1 MNAPVAPHAFHPT
14 RWTLVRQAAGAG
26 TTVNAEAV
34 AAHALSTLC
43 EAYWYP
49 VYAFLRRSGKGPH
62 DAEDLTQGF
71 FAQLLR
77 KKTFAAAD
85 PGKGKL
91 RSFLLTCVRRYLADE
106 HDRAMAQKRG
116 ASVLV
121 SFSPDWA
128 EQTYATEPVDELTPD
143 RLFQRRWALTVL
155 DHSLEVLGDEY
166 TAAGKGDTFATLR
179 PFLGFAP
186 DPEKRYEDIAAQTGT
201 PVATLKTNVWRNAT
215 RSPRAWAV
223 RRCCTSARTSP
234 SKTATTS
241 PGRSLPWS
249 GTSAPSAMKT
259 RAMRRSS
266 WPATPS
272 WNGTPAPLSSAAR

>member
-1 MNAPVAPHAFHPT
+1 MNAPIAPHTFHTT
-14 RWTLVRQAAGAG
+14 RWTLVRQAAGGA
-26 TTVNAEAV
+26 AEAV

-49 VYAFLRRSGKGPH
+49 VYAFIRRSGKGPH

-71 FAQLLR
+71 FAQILR
-77 KKTFAAAD
+77 KETFAVAD

-128 EQTYATEPVDELTPD
+128 EQTYATEPVDDLTPD

-166 TAAGKGDTFATLR
+166 AAAGKGETFATLR

-201 PVATLKTNVWRNAT
+201 PVATLKTNVFRLRKRWRELLFEQVAIT
-215 RSPRAWAV
+215 LDV
-223 RRCCTSARTSP
+223 TSETDIKAELGELLTCV
-234 SKTATTS
+234 
-241 PGRSLPWS
+241 
-249 GTSAPSAMKT
+249 
-259 RAMRRSS
+259 
-266 WPATPS
+266 
-272 WNGTPAPLSSAAR
+272 